1 MKTIKKF
8 TVAVVLM
15 FSTIGSFAN
24 DEITRSIF
32 NQKED
37 KVFVNLYNLNKDI
50 VEIKIYDSQ
59 NRIVYTETIT
69 DRLLVKKVFNFEGAF
84 EDSYTLVIKKQ
95 GETYKKSILVD

>member
-8 TVAVVLM
+8 TIAVVIM

-24 DEITRSIF
+24 DEITKSIF

-37 KVFVNLYNLNKDI
+37 KVFVNLYNLDQEK

-59 NRIVYTETIT
+59 NRVVYTETIT
-69 DRLLVKKVFNFEGAF
+69 DSLLVKKVFNFGNAF
-84 EDSYTLVIKKQ
+84 EDSYTIVIKKQ
-95 GETYKKSILVD
+95 GETYKKNILVD

>member
-8 TVAVVLM
+8 AVAVVLM

-24 DEITRSIF
+24 DEITKSIF
-32 NQKED
+32 EQKED
-37 KVFVNLYNLNKDI
+37 KVFVNLYNLDKKQ

-59 NRIVYTETIT
+59 NRVIYTETIT
-69 DRLLVKKVFNFEGAF
+69 DSLLVKKVFNFEGAF

-95 GETYKKSILVD
+95 GETYKKNIQVN

>member
-8 TVAVVLM
+8 TVAVILM

-32 NQKED
+32 KEKGD
-37 KVFVNLYNLNKDI
+37 KVFVNLYNLDNEK

-59 NRIVYTETIT
+59 NRVVYTETIT
-69 DRLLVKKVFNFEGAF
+69 DSLLVKKVFNFETAF
-84 EDSYTLVIKKQ
+84 GDSYTLVIKKQ
-95 GETYKKSILVD
+95 GETYKKNILVN

>member
-8 TVAVVLM
+8 TVAAVIM

-32 NQKED
+32 KEKED
-37 KVFVNLYNLNKDI
+37 KVFVNLYNLDKEK

-59 NRIVYTETIT
+59 NRVVYTETIT
-69 DRLLVKKVFNFEGAF
+69 DSLLVKKVFNFEDAF
-84 EDSYTLVIKKQ
+84 EDSYMLVIKRQ
-95 GETYKKSILVD
+95 GETYKKNILVD

>member
-8 TVAVVLM
+8 MVAVVLM

-24 DEITRSIF
+24 DENTRSIF
-32 NQKED
+32 VEKED
-37 KVFVNLYNLNKDI
+37 KVFVNLYNLDKEK

-59 NRIVYTETIT
+59 NRIIYTETIT
-69 DRLLVKKVFNFEGAF
+69 DSLLVKKVFNFEDAF

-95 GETYKKSILVD
+95 GETYKKNIVVD

>member
-8 TVAVVLM
+8 TVAVVIM

-32 NQKED
+32 KEKED
-37 KVFVNLYNLNKDI
+37 KVFVNLYNLDKEK

-59 NRIVYTETIT
+59 NRVVYTETIT
-69 DRLLVKKVFNFEGAF
+69 DSLLVKKVFNFEDAF

-95 GETYKKSILVD
+95 GETYKKSIVVN

>member
-8 TVAVVLM
+8 TVAVVIM

-24 DEITRSIF
+24 DEITKSIF
-32 NQKED
+32 KEKED
-37 KVFVNLYNLNKDI
+37 KVFVNLYNLDKEK

-59 NRIVYTETIT
+59 NRVVYTETIV
-69 DRLLVKKVFNFEGAF
+69 DSMLVRKVFNFKDAF

-95 GETYKKSILVD
+95 GETYKKNILVN